1 MPGTALVAGV
11 GRRIGAAVVRE
22 LHAAGYEVGMFARS
36 DGVIGELATELGAGA
51 TAVEVDI
58 TDADAV
64 AAGVETVR
72 DAHGPISALV
82 LNASGGA
89 GRPLDDAS
97 VDRLRSLFD
106 VRVAGSLACVQAA
119 RDDLAATNG
128 TVLFS
133 GTTFADGVSP
143 QQVEWGAVAPGAQGL
158 ATSLAHAMDAVQ
170 VTYVRIGTAVRP
182 GAGGSEALAAEEV
195 ASVYRDLIEREDA
208 VTREVDLHLRGRV
221 EDSG

>member
-1 MPGTALVAGV
+1 MSGTVLVAGV
-11 GRRIGAAVVRE
+11 GERIGRAVVEE
-22 LHAAGYEVGMFARS
+22 LHAAGYDVGMFARS
-36 DGVIGELATELGAGA
+36 GEVIDELAAELDAA

-58 TDADAV
+58 TDAEAV
-64 AAGVETVR
+64 AAAVETVR
-72 DAHGPISALV
+72 DAHGPISALI

-106 VRVAGSLACVQAA
+106 VRVAGSLACVQAT
-119 RDDLAATNG
+119 REDLVETEG

-143 QQVEWGAVAPGAQGL
+143 EQVEWGAVAPAAQGL
-158 ATSLAHAMDAVQ
+158 ATTLAASMDEVQ

-182 GAGGSEALAAEEV
+182 EADGRTALAAEEV
-195 ASVYRDLIEREDA
+195 ASVYRDLIERENA
-208 VTREVDLHLRGRV
+208 VTREVDLHLRG
-221 EDSG
+221 